1 MTFLS
6 NFLFRLLLNPL
17 LRHVLSHSEVLGGSL
32 SVRVTVVKIDEAF
45 SLGDEVESF
54 LLRLIFL
61 DKLVIRLPKKSI
73 HQ

>member
-32 SVRVTVVKIDEAF
+32 SVSVSVVKIDEAF
-45 SLGDEVESF
+45 SLGDEEESF

-61 DKLVIRLPKKSI
+61 DKLVIRLL
-73 HQ
+73 